1 MNKQRGF
8 TLVEIAIV
16 LVIIGLLL
24 GGVLKGQALIT
35 NAKVRNTVSRFD
47 EMKAAVFGFQDR
59 YKALPG
65 DMSNANTVV
74 GNGAAR
80 CTSNCDDGLI
90 QPWRNTSLVTN
101 NLLAAGLY
109 SGNANTR
116 QVNSPPTAKNAPTNA
131 WGGATFVAY
140 WNNYYNRGKAPSA
153 NGIYTGRSIPSTA
166 LAEIDRKLDDGKPQT
181 GSFRSAWPQKSAA
194 TCVRGNNWVVTN
206 GGADCAGVALY

>member
-35 NAKVRNTVSRFD
+35 NAKVRNTISRLD
-47 EMKAAVFGFQDR
+47 EMKTAVFAFQDR
-59 YKALPG
+59 YRGLPG
-65 DMSNANTVV
+65 DMSNAAAVV
-74 GNGAAR
+74 GNGAV
-80 CTSNCDDGLI
+80 NCGNACDNGLI

-109 SGNANTR
+109 AGNSNNI
-116 QVNSPPTAKNAPTNA
+116 QVNAAPTAQNAPTNA

-140 WNNYYNRGKAPSA
+140 WNNYNSIGAAPSV
-153 NGIYTGRSIPSTA
+153 NGVYTGRSIPSTA
-166 LAEIDRKLDDGKPQT
+166 MAEIDRKLDDGLPQT
-181 GSFRSAWPQKSAA
+181 GSFRSAWPQRTAA
-194 TCVRGNNWVVTN
+194 TCVAGNTWVVNN
-206 GGADCAGVALY
+206 GGADCAGVSIY